1 MAYNSLAIIMK
12 KLLSVMVIVF
22 TCNVFCYSQT
32 NTSYVGKGKLYQL
45 QDYDN
50 NSFVY
55 CANYSYT
62 NETVYGEHITANNI
76 CVYKHP
82 DIHNYSSSH
91 GNYVEIQ
98 HSQYLAGSHFYS
110 FSKGML
116 FYALGYGICAFTIKN
131 KQLCLVKFEDDALI
145 SILDNN
151 FTESSDFSIHVI
163 DKNVSSRYMQPSF
176 YILNNGY
183 LKYYQDISSSVSSVS
198 SIKMDKVNGKKYNL
212 EGVEIDNPQN
222 EVYIQ
227 NGKKYIAK

>member
-12 KLLSVMVIVF
+12 KLLSVRVIVF

-50 NSFVY
+50 STVY

-76 CVYKHP
+76 CVYKYQE
-82 DIHNYSSSH
+82 IHNYSSSH
-91 GNYVEIQ
+91 GNYVEFQ
-98 HSQYLAGSHFYS
+98 HSQLLAGSHLYS

-131 KQLCLVKFEDDALI
+131 KQLCLIKFEEDAII

-163 DKNVSSRYMQPSF
+163 DNNLTSRYILPSF

-183 LKYYQDISSSVSSVS
+183 LKFYEGFTSSISSVSAV
-198 SIKMDKVNGKKYNL
+198 KMDKVNGKKYNL

-227 NGKKYIAK
+227 DGKKYLAK